1 MNFFVKFFFLFISI
15 AIPFS
20 NYPEKISD
28 YNIFIGDPHNLKT
41 TTEFTP
47 YDLITPL
54 FTDYALKHRT
64 IFIPKDKKIN
74 YHKIE
79 AFDFPIGSII
89 TKTFYYPYNFNDL
102 SKGIS
107 LKETRILIHE
117 ADGWVGLP
125 YIWNEDET
133 EAFLEITGGIKKTR
147 WIDSNGQERSIN
159 YIIPN
164 MNQCKGCHAQD
175 GITLPIGPK
184 ARHINHNYNY
194 GDEIINQLTKWKEL
208 GYFEVLPNI
217 EDALTVPS
225 ALGVFGQ
232 SQCGKSYLVSELT
245 GGKQLKVLI
254 PGVEDKG
261 FQDFNQLNAEME
273 STAVV
278 TRFTSK
284 ASGDSIPEKSV
295 KVKFLSPTEIM
306 WSFTWGFYSEL
317 KFASGFE
324 MEDERKDN
332 IRKEILSDDNSSK
345 FISDCIHS
353 PP

>member
-1 MNFFVKFFFLFISI
+1 MNFFVKLFFLFISI

-117 ADGWVGLP
+117 TDGWVGLP

-147 WIDSNGQERSIN
+147 WIDSNGRERSIN

-217 EDALTVPS
+217 EEISKIEKWNDSSTGSIEKRARAWLDINCAHCHNIKGSANNTGLFLDYFQTDKK
-225 ALGVFGQ
+225 ALGI
-232 SQCGKSYLVSELT
+232 
-245 GGKQLKVLI
+245 LKTPVAA
-254 PGVEDKG
+254 GRG
-261 FQDFNQLNAEME
+261 
-273 STAVV
+273 
-278 TRFTSK
+278 
-284 ASGDSIPEKSV
+284 SGDLKYDIFPGNSKESIMIYRFNSTNPAIMMPELGRTMVHSEG
-295 KVKFLSPTEIM
+295 LELIE
-306 WSFTWGFYSEL
+306 TWINQMSI
-317 KFASGFE
+317 
-324 MEDERKDN
+324 D
-332 IRKEILSDDNSSK
+332 
-345 FISDCIHS
+345 
-353 PP
+353 